1 MPKLT
6 TTSDKPQTSRK
17 TTKALLVGALL
28 GAGIAASNAHADTV
42 LHAFNWKYSDIT
54 NQAKQIAQAGYKK
67 VLISPPLK
75 STGDQWWARY
85 QPQDIR
91 LIDSPVGN
99 KEDLQA
105 LIAALKAEGVDVYAD
120 IVLNHMAN
128 ESWKRSDLN
137 YPGSELLTQYSQNME
152 YMNRQK
158 LFGDLSLGQ
167 FSANDFHPAGCITD
181 WGNPGHVQ
189 YWRLCGGNGDTG
201 LPDLDP
207 NAWVVGQQRLYLQA
221 LKDMGIKGFRVDA
234 VKHMSNYQISQ
245 VFTPEITAGMHVFG
259 EVITSGGKGSNDYH
273 SFLEPYLNDTNHS
286 AYDFPL
292 FASIRDAFSYSGS
305 MSKLHDPQA
314 YGQALPNDRAIT
326 FTITHD
332 IPTNDGFRYQIMDP
346 TNEKLAYAYILG
358 KDGGTP
364 LIYSDALSA
373 DEDND
378 NGRWKNVWNRS
389 DMVSMISFHNTMQ
402 GKSMETLY
410 SDQCLLI
417 FKRDKQGLVAINKCG
432 EERSYTIDT
441 YNVEFNWYM
450 PYQDKL
456 SNHSET
462 ITSRYHT
469 LSVPARTARML
480 AL

>member
-1 MPKLT
+1 MYAP
-6 TTSDKPQTSRK
+6 S
-17 TTKALLVGALL
+17 VY
-28 GAGIAASNAHADTV
+28 ADAI

-54 NQAKQIAQAGYKK
+54 AQATEIAQAGYKK

-75 STGDQWWARY
+75 SSGNEWWARY

-99 KEDLQA
+99 KEDLEA
-105 LIAALKAEGVDVYAD
+105 LIAALSAKGVDVYAD
-120 IVLNHMAN
+120 VVLNHMAN

-137 YPGSELLTQYSQNME
+137 YPGSELLSQYNADTT
-152 YMNRQK
+152 YFNRQK
-158 LFGDLSLGQ
+158 LFGDLANEQ
-167 FSANDFHPAGCITD
+167 FSENDFHPAGCITD

-189 YWRLCGGNGDTG
+189 YWRLCGGEGDTG

-207 NAWVVGQQRLYLQA
+207 NNWVVSQQRLYLQA

-245 VFTPEITAGMHVFG
+245 VFTPEITNGMHVFG
-259 EVITSGGKGSNDYH
+259 EVITSGGVGSSDYH
-273 SFLEPYLNDTNHS
+273 AFLEPYLNDTNHS

-292 FASIRDAFSYSGS
+292 FASIRAAFSYNGS
-305 MSKLHDPQA
+305 MSMLHDPQA
-314 YGQALPNDRAIT
+314 YGQALPNDRAVT

-346 TNEKLAYAYILG
+346 VSEKLAYAYILG

-364 LIYSDALSA
+364 LIYSDELSPA
-373 DEDND
+373 EDRD
-378 NGRWKNVWNRS
+378 NGRWHNAWNQA
-389 DMVSMISFHNTMQ
+389 DMVSMISFHNEMQ
-402 GKSMETLY
+402 GKSMQTIH

-417 FKRDKQGLVAINKCG
+417 FKREKQGLVAINKCA
-432 EERSYTIDT
+432 EQRSYTVDT
-441 YNVEFNWYM
+441 YNYEFNWYM
-450 PYQDKL
+450 PYKDKL

-469 LSVPARTARML
+469 LTVPAQTARML